1 MNLRRR
7 TQKRVSRAQELLINP
22 SLLFLDEPASGLGS
36 TMAKQILLVPWCS
49 AKSGRAIL
57 MTIHWPASSLFYI
70 FNKSSI
76 VIRTQ
81 KVIVYTL
88 GRGME

>member
-22 SLLFLDEPASGLGS
+22 SLLFLDEPASGLDS
-36 TMAKQILLVPWCS
+36 TIAKQILLVPWCS

-57 MTIHWPASSLFYI
+57 MTIH
-70 FNKSSI
+70 
-76 VIRTQ
+76 
-81 KVIVYTL
+81 
-88 GRGME
+88 